1 MPLTFKNG
9 DIFQSR
15 AEAICNAV
23 NCVGVMGGGLAAAF
37 KRNFPAMHAAYFAYC
52 KDGILKP
59 GGVHLYFA
67 DLKECPP
74 GFDLLHAHGV
84 YIFNVATKDDFIADS
99 KYDWIAEG
107 LKTITKLIREIPI
120 KSVAI
125 PALGC
130 GLGCLDW
137 KIVKE
142 MIVAEATKPVEFKS
156 IVDDKGVIQ
165 TLENWHD
172 IQAEIFEPL

>member
-1 MPLTFKNG
+1 MSLTFKTG

-23 NCVGVMGGGLAAAF
+23 NCVGVMGGGLAAIF
-37 KRNFPAMHAAYFAYC
+37 KFKFPKMFAAYAEYC

-59 GGVHLYFA
+59 GGIHTYFA
-67 DLKECPP
+67 ALDECPVE
-74 GFDLLHAHGV
+74 FQKRHKAGV
-84 YIFNVATKDDFIADS
+84 WIFNVATKDHFVTDS
-99 KYDWIAEG
+99 QYDWITQALQEM
-107 LKTITKLIREIPI
+107 TKVMRDSNI

-137 KIVKE
+137 KVVKQL
-142 MIVAEATKPVEFKS
+142 IVAEATKPVEVKS
-156 IVDDKGVIQ
+156 IVNETAVVQ
-165 TLENWHD
+165 VLENWNGID
-172 IQAEIFEPL
+172 AEVYEPL